1 MEPTDTVGGDTYLE
15 SGGNPR
21 EFIGTSAVPANAYD
35 DLILGRPYGGYVPPV
50 EEGGRSYFTA
60 YPRHGPTLESG
71 GRSGAFGGRRN
82 TRPTIEPTPPPT
94 FFQQVETIAKNL
106 GAPLASLVGAA
117 VNPNPFSVAGAVG
130 SAAGLVRDMILPPPS
145 LVVPTGIARED
156 EFPDVKKSAPGRGTV
171 ARGAVARGPAR
182 GPARGSALG
191 PPRDTVLGGQESGS
205 RAARPSTAIRL

>member
-50 EEGGRSYFTA
+50 EA
-60 YPRHGPTLESG
+60 YPRHGPTLATKG
-71 GRSGAFGGRRN
+71 LPGAFGGRRN

-94 FFQQVETIAKNL
+94 FFEQAATIAKKL
-106 GAPLASLVGAA
+106 GPTLASL
-117 VNPNPFSVAGAVG
+117 AGALVKQDPLSFA
-130 SAAGLVRDMILPPPS
+130 SAAGSVLGLGRDMISPPPS

-156 EFPDVKKSAPGRGTV
+156 EFPDLRKPAPGRD
-171 ARGAVARGPAR
+171 AVARVSSPR
-182 GPARGSALG
+182 G
-191 PPRDTVLGGQESGS
+191 TVLGGEGGGS